1 MSLNII
7 QNSIL
12 MVKLPQI
19 LTEQTTHDAVRSKHC
34 DKEGMSLKS

>member
-1 MSLNII
+1 
-7 QNSIL
+7 

-34 DKEGMSLKS
+34 DKEGMSLKSWEALDKPEEK